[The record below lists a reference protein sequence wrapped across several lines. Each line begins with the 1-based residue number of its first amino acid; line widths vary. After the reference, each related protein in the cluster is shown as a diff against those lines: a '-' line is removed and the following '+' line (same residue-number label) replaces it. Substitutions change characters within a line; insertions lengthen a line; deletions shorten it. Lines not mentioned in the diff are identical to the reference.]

1 VAVVLDVTPFYAE
14 SGGQAADAGRLTGP
28 DGTAEV
34 IDVQRPIKGLVVHQ
48 VRVTGGQL
56 TVGARLTAQVDAR
69 WRLGA
74 RQAHSG
80 THVLHAALRQVL
92 GPTALQSGSY
102 NRPGYLRL
110 DFAWTGSLSPATR
123 SEIEDV
129 ANQALRDDLPVT
141 ARIMPLA
148 RAREIGA
155 LALFGET
162 YDEQVRVVEIGG
174 AWSRELCGGT
184 HVSRSSQ
191 IGVLALTGE
200 SSVGAGHRRVEAV
213 VGLDGMRY
221 LARERDLV
229 TQLAAQLQSS
239 REDLPARIT
248 ALLDR
253 ARAAERR
260 ADQLARELAAQR
272 ARRLAADAV
281 RVNGRRA
288 DPRRAARE
296 RTRRGGGRR
305 ARRPRH
311 PPGRRHHGGDAGH
324 ARRRTPG
331 EDRPRR
337 TRGRHGAPGAGRCPG
352 PYPRGGSRDRRRG
365 RSRGLISRSSAIEPA
380 AARGYAG
387 GSVRGTAPA
396 RPRPARS
403 GPVRRRP
410 RVAVSRRDRTSCAS
424 WSCRRSVRA
433 PPRRQGQAAPKQVVA
448 TVPESPA
455 VPVRAARTASP
466 PPEILP
472 NLRLLTRAFR
482 TVDRPIVY
490 VVRLYEPG
498 GGNADRVRRT
508 LLAGGARIVAPV
520 RRAGN
525 WSGVWHRRPPA
536 AEPRPA
542 PRRSGVG
549 PGPAEDASSSHGG
562 PPSTGHRWRR
572 CRTTG
577 ESTPSR
583 WLQPA
588 ALPAGNGRRRMVGR
602 RGE

>member
-1 VAVVLDVTPFYAE
+1 RILDSAGPTDWRAYTDLTTESTVVALLADGEPVAAASEGQIVAVVLDVTPFYAE

-281 RVNGRRA
+281 RVNGTRHVGVVA
-288 DPRRAARE
+288 AGDDNPRQLAELIRAALPENEPGVVAVAAPADRV
-296 RTRRGGGRR
+296 TRLVVATTAATPATLGAVHLVKTALDGRGGGT
-305 ARRPRH
+305 ARLAQ
-311 PPGRRHHGGDAGH
+311 G
-324 ARRRTPG
+324 
-331 EDRPRR
+331 
-337 TRGRHGAPGAGRCPG
+337 GAPGRTPEEVLAIV
-352 PYPRGGSRDRRRG
+352 GG
-365 RSRGLISRSSAIEPA
+365 A
-380 AARGYAG
+380 
-387 GSVRGTAPA
+387 
-396 RPRPARS
+396 
-403 GPVRRRP
+403 
-410 RVAVSRRDRTSCAS
+410 
-424 WSCRRSVRA
+424 VRA
-433 PPRRQGQAAPKQVVA
+433 G
-448 TVPESPA
+448 
-455 VPVRAARTASP
+455 
-466 PPEILP
+466 
-472 NLRLLTRAFR
+472 
-482 TVDRPIVY
+482 
-490 VVRLYEPG
+490 
-498 GGNADRVRRT
+498 
-508 LLAGGARIVAPV
+508 
-520 RRAGN
+520 
-525 WSGVWHRRPPA
+525 
-536 AEPRPA
+536 
-542 PRRSGVG
+542 
-549 PGPAEDASSSHGG
+549 
-562 PPSTGHRWRR
+562 
-572 CRTTG
+572 
-577 ESTPSR
+577 
-583 WLQPA
+583 
-588 ALPAGNGRRRMVGR
+588 
-602 RGE
+602 